1 MEVQH
6 TVTKIFFGGKFMA
19 KRKKVALAALLAAT
33 IMSVAGAVVVSASGI
48 TYDITTSGMTAIE
61 KDFYSS
67 EFSTVYSQTNPKTV
81 TSSLVISVAP
91 NTTAARTGKVDG
103 YIQKK
108 TLGIWT
114 NACSVQ
120 IKTNI
125 TVPSSQSTTYLSYSK
140 AQCGTA
146 TVTLDAN
153 TSYRGR
159 FKETALA
166 APADASKVSITPHM
180 YVNIDM

>member
-1 MEVQH
+1 
-6 TVTKIFFGGKFMA
+6 MA

-33 IMSVAGAVVVSASGI
+33 VMSVTGAVVVSASGI

-108 TLGIWT
+108 TSLGVWV

-120 IKTNI
+120 IKSGI
-125 TVPSSQSTTYLSYSK
+125 VVPSSQSTTYLSYPKS
-140 AQCGTA
+140 QCGTA
-146 TVTLDAN
+146 TVTLDAK
-153 TSYRGR
+153 TTYRGR